1 MLSGAYKIALAALLL
16 AADLSLA
23 AAHVTLTPRAAV
35 GGRERVSINGGWR
48 FQRFTSNPDSLSY
61 STLKPWIL
69 PSGNDFIKDPGSK
82 KTRPSGTQPGA
93 NLGFTQAPYNDA
105 SWEAVNIPHD
115 WAIKGPFNAPGVTAA
130 MGKLPTN
137 GVGWYR
143 RVVSLSAEDAGKT
156 IFLDVDGAMSYAAVW
171 LNGNLVGGWPYGYNS
186 FRLDLTPYVKTGT
199 DNILAIRLDNP
210 LDNSRWYPGAGI
222 YRNVWLVK
230 ANPVHVAQ
238 HGTFVTTPTISSSS
252 ATVSLTVDIEN
263 KGTSSQVVD
272 VVTEIRP
279 QDESG
284 GQGSVVATLSKA
296 SATVAAGGK
305 AVVSASATVANPKLW
320 GPKPNQTPNLYVAIT
335 KLSVNGQVIDT

>member
-1 MLSGAYKIALAALLL
+1 MLSGAYGIALAALLL
-16 AADLSLA
+16 VADLPA
-23 AAHVTLTPRAAV
+23 TV
-35 GGRERVSINGGWR
+35 GERERISINVGWR

-61 STLKPWIL
+61 NTLKPWIL
-69 PSGNDFIKDPGSK
+69 PSGNDFIKSSGSE
-82 KTRPSGTQPGA
+82 KTRPTGTQPGA
-93 NLGFTQAPYNDA
+93 TLNFTQASFNDA
-105 SWEAVNIPHD
+105 SWEAVNVPHD
-115 WAIKGPFNAPGVTAA
+115 WAIKGPFNAPGVSGG
-130 MGKLPTN
+130 MGRLPSN

-143 RVVSLSAEDAGKT
+143 RVISFSAEDAGKT

-171 LNGNLVGGWPYGYNS
+171 LNGNLVGGWPYGYAS
-186 FRLDLTPYVKTGT
+186 FRLDLTPYVKTGA

-222 YRNVWLVK
+222 YRNIWLVK
-230 ANPVHVAQ
+230 PNPVHVA
-238 HGTFVTTPTISSSS
+238 HYGTFVTTPTISSSS

-263 KGTSSQVVD
+263 KGTSGQVVD

-284 GQGSVVATLSKA
+284 VQGSVVATLSNA

-335 KLSVNGQVIDT
+335 KLSINGQVIDT